1 MRKVLL
7 SVIVLISIFVVG
19 CSFNVIKIEDDTSI
33 EAPENTDES
42 TKEETSKEVISK
54 DNTTKENEESTT
66 EEETT
71 KKPMASKTRAED
83 ILDNMTLEEKVAQM
97 FIGRCPEENATK
109 LAKEYQIGGYILFA
123 RDFKDKTKNEVINNI
138 KSYQEAAKIP
148 MFIGVDEEGGTVNRV
163 SRYKAF
169 RAVPFWSPQALYKEG
184 GMPLIVSD
192 TIEKCTLLKS
202 LGINLN
208 FAPVADLSTFPSDFM
223 YDRTFGLDATSTS
236 QYVETVVEN
245 MRNEKMGSVIKHFPG
260 YGNNEDT
267 HTGVAYDS
275 RSYESFVQSDFIPFK
290 AGINKGVSMVLV
302 AHNVVYCM
310 DETYPA
316 SLSENVHKI
325 LREELGFDGVI
336 ITDDLSMEGAKAFAK
351 NEDIAVLAIKAGND
365 LLCTTD
371 FQTQINS
378 VINALRNGVIK
389 EERIDESVLRILQL
403 KIDLEII
410 K

>member
-7 SVIVLISIFVVG
+7 SVIALISIFIVG
-19 CSFNVIKIEDDTSI
+19 CSFNVTRIEDDTSI
-33 EAPENTDES
+33 ETPEHTYES
-42 TKEETSKEVISK
+42 TKEDISKE
-54 DNTTKENEESTT
+54 NTTKAKEENVT

-71 KKPMASKTRAED
+71 KKPVTSKSRAED
-83 ILDNMTLEEKVAQM
+83 ILKNMTLEEKVAQM
-97 FIGRCPEENATK
+97 FIGRCPEENGAK

-123 RDFKDKTKNEVINNI
+123 RDFKDKTKSEVINNI
-138 KSYQEAAKIP
+138 NSYQDNSKIP

-184 GMPLIVSD
+184 GMPLIITD

-208 FAPVADLSTFPSDFM
+208 FAPVADLSTSATDFI
-223 YDRTFGLDATSTS
+223 YDRTFGLDAAATA
-236 QYVETVVEN
+236 QYVETVVET
-245 MRNEKMGSVIKHFPG
+245 MKNEKMGSVIKHFPG

-267 HTGVAYDS
+267 HTGIAYDN

-290 AGINKGVSMVLV
+290 AGINKSVSMVLV

-316 SLSENVHKI
+316 SLSKNVHKI

-336 ITDDLSMEGAKAFAK
+336 ITDDLSMEGAKAFAE
-351 NEDIAVLAIKAGND
+351 NVDIAVLAINAGND

-378 VINALRNGVIK
+378 VITAVKNGVIK